1 MKIPE
6 SISQLSN
13 LETIDLQDNQL
24 TIIPE
29 SISQLSNLTR
39 LF

>member
-1 MKIPE
+1 M
-6 SISQLSN
+6 
-13 LETIDLQDNQL
+13 DLQDNQL